1 MRDDVTLH
9 RRLGLSAVVLFGLA
23 YMTPMIVLGT
33 FGALATASEGTTA
46 MAYVLAA
53 GAILLTAIS
62 YGVMARVYPVA
73 GSAYTYARKSLSP
86 SIGFL
91 VGWAVLLD
99 YFFLPMVIWLIG
111 GAYLSS
117 AFPDVPVWVW
127 ILGFIG
133 FTTVV
138 NLAGVHFAARVNLV
152 LMVVQLAVLVAFMLL
167 AARFVMAANGPGG
180 LASVTPFFRADVP
193 FGASVAGAAIAAY
206 SFLGFDAIS
215 TMTEEVRDARRTMP
229 RAIMIVALA
238 GGAIFVLAA
247 YVTQLAHP
255 GTEFDSVDAAAF
267 EIAKTIGGDLFVTIF
282 LATLVV
288 AQFSSGLAAQASVGR
303 LLFAM
308 GRDGV
313 LPSGLFG
320 RLHPRWRTPVFNLVL
335 VGFVGLA
342 ALWMDVTT
350 STSFINFGAF
360 LAGLHRGQPV
370 GHRALSP
377 AGAAGAVG
385 WGAGRTG
392 HSGGR
397 RAVRSLSAGQSG
409 QQRQAAGAGLAG
421 AGRALPRLSD
431 RAVPQ
436 GAAGNPLRGIRLL
449 NGTPPAGGQR
459 GPAEISGSV
468 RKVRKSSPWLE
479 IRSFA

>member
-1 MRDDVTLH
+1 MRNPEDVTGTGMFQEVDMREDVTLH

-73 GSAYTYARKSLSP
+73 GSAYTYARKSLNP

-167 AARFVMAANGPGG
+167 AARFVMAASGPGG
-180 LASVTPFFRADVP
+180 LMSVTPFFRADVP

-255 GTEFDSVDAAAF
+255 GTQFESVDSAAF

-335 VGFVGLA
+335 VGIVGLA

-360 LAGLHRGQPV
+360 LAFTAVNLSVIALYLRREPQVRSVGVLVGLV
-370 GHRALSP
+370 IP
-377 AGAAGAVG
+377 AAAGLCDLYLLANLDG
-385 WGAGRTG
+385 NAK
-392 HSGGR
+392 
-397 RAVRSLSAGQSG
+397 LL
-409 QQRQAAGAGLAG
+409 GLVWL
-421 AGRALPRLSD
+421 ALGVLYLAYLTALFRK
-431 RAVPQ
+431 A
-436 GAAGNPLRGIRLL
+436 
-449 NGTPPAGGQR
+449 PP
-459 GPAEISGSV
+459 EIHFVESV
-468 RKVRKSSPWLE
+468 S
-479 IRSFA
+479 